1 MVKNIAVSVRQ
12 RLMNVARKR
21 KENFNFVLTRYGI
34 ERLLFRLSIS
44 PYANQF
50 ILKGATLFAIWND
63 EPHRPTRDVDFLGV
77 CSNDINSI
85 RATFTQVCEI
95 EAEDGIVF
103 DAQSIKID
111 EIKEDAEY
119 SGVRVK
125 LIGHIQR
132 TQVNVQID
140 IGFNDVVVPEPL
152 TQRVPALLD
161 FPEPELLA
169 YPVYSV
175 IAEKLQ
181 AMYSLGEAN
190 SRMKDFYDLWTIITT
205 QKLDTSLLKK
215 AVLATFERR
224 NTEFTSQAV
233 IFESSFVNDEE
244 RLRMWNAYMNK
255 LGISGIDFAEVVDS
269 IQLLVIEIS
278 NILRKEMR

>member
-1 MVKNIAVSVRQ
+1 MVKDLSASVRQ
-12 RLMNVARKR
+12 RLMNVAKER

-50 ILKGATLFAIWND
+50 ILKGATLFSIWND

-85 RATFTQVCEI
+85 RSTFAQVCEI

-103 DAQSIKID
+103 DAQSISID
-111 EIKEDAEY
+111 AIKEDAEY

-132 TQVNVQID
+132 AQVNVQID

-161 FPEPELLA
+161 FPEPKLLA

-175 IAEKLQ
+175 IAEKL
-181 AMYSLGEAN
+181 
-190 SRMKDFYDLWTIITT
+190 
-205 QKLDTSLLKK
+205 
-215 AVLATFERR
+215 
-224 NTEFTSQAV
+224 
-233 IFESSFVNDEE
+233 
-244 RLRMWNAYMNK
+244 
-255 LGISGIDFAEVVDS
+255 
-269 IQLLVIEIS
+269 
-278 NILRKEMR
+278 